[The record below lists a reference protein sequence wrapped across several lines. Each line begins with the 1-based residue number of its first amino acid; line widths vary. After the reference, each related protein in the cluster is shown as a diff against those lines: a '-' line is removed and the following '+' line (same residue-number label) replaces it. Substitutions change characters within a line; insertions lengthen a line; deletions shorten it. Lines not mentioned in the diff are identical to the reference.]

1 MSQTRFSP
9 EAWNKGGQGYLDEA
23 GDLRSAVASY
33 LNTLDVGSL
42 GCTNGEHPIDIALAL
57 AVPVIKDAFL
67 EACENL
73 ASNLEAVGTSLQ
85 DTGATYAE
93 FEAVTT
99 EHASQSTTL

>member
-1 MSQTRFSP
+1 M
-9 EAWNKGGQGYLDEA
+9 
-23 GDLRSAVASY
+23 
-33 LNTLDVGSL
+33 
-42 GCTNGEHPIDIALAL
+42 
-57 AVPVIKDAFL
+57 PVIKDAFL

-93 FEAVTT
+93 FEAATT

>member
-1 MSQTRFSP
+1 MSQVKFNSESWAR
-9 EAWNKGGQGYLDEA
+9 GGQGYLDEA

-33 LNTLDVGSL
+33 LSTLDVGSL
-42 GCTNGEHPIDIALAL
+42 GCNNGEHPIDIALAL
-57 AVPVIKDAFL
+57 AVPVIKEAFL

-73 ASNLEAVGTSLQ
+73 AGNIEAVGTSLQ

-93 FEAVTT
+93 FENATA